1 MPSGLMP
8 IRNLE
13 KGAEAGLQ
21 NREDLQCLRS
31 QLLENKKK
39 VSFSRRSFKSLNHRP
54 GERRKGSTEEGAS
67 SILKSLSFAN
77 TKDCPPFAVRF
88 LLSSVSYRRWYCTLH
103 LAIISS
109 LSSGVFHRHYTITYS
124 AQGTTRPTHYHVL
137 LNERSSNTAISIDIL
152 RKLKHENIISM
163 LDSFESLQEF
173 CVVTEFTQ
181 GEIFEILRDDT
192 CLPEEQVQAIAKQLC
207 ESIALSPLKP
217 YNSLGHETRKHT
229 HCAGSVV
236 KLCDFG
242 FAPAMSANTVVLQS
256 IKGKCEI

>member
-1 MPSGLMP
+1 M
-8 IRNLE
+8 RY
-13 KGAEAGLQ
+13 Q
-21 NREDLQCLRS
+21 
-31 QLLENKKK
+31 
-39 VSFSRRSFKSLNHRP
+39 
-54 GERRKGSTEEGAS
+54 
-67 SILKSLSFAN
+67 
-77 TKDCPPFAVRF
+77 
-88 LLSSVSYRRWYCTLH
+88 
-103 LAIISS
+103 
-109 LSSGVFHRHYTITYS
+109 
-124 AQGTTRPTHYHVL
+124 
-137 LNERSSNTAISIDIL
+137 RSSNTAISIDIL

-217 YNSLGHETRKHT
+217 YNSSGHETRKHT

-256 IKGKCEI
+256 IKENVRFRESTPVYETKVQKTYFPKSLEKINMDDCAYMVT